1 MVTPSTLILAR
12 KRQWLFAALMSVV
25 TVNLTCV
32 VLLLLQGVNGA
43 VFFSRWGRSVLMA
56 WPVVFISILWLAPLV
71 MRLTNWLIPPTDA
84 T

>member
-1 MVTPSTLILAR
+1 MVTPSTLTLAR

-32 VLLLLQGVNGA
+32 VLLLLQGVNGE
-43 VFFSRWGRSVLMA
+43 VFFSRWRHSVLMA
-56 WPVVFISILWLAPLV
+56 WPVVFICILWLAPLV
-71 MRLTNWLIPPTDA
+71 MRLTHWLIPPTDA